1 MRRFQYSYLSA
12 KALYLLDLQIVLD
25 YFLAHMSN
33 TKLAYLTLRCATFFA
48 SGFLAILNQAG
59 WSRSRS
65 YIYSTPLSTM
75 INLLFFICSRLPKYI
90 GWATLAIPRSC

>member
-33 TKLAYLTLRCATFFA
+33 TKLAYLTLKCATFFA
-48 SGFLAILNQAG
+48 SGSLAVLNQAG
-59 WSRSRS
+59 WSRFCN
-65 YIYSTPLSTM
+65 YIVHHC
-75 INLLFFICSRLPKYI
+75 LL
-90 GWATLAIPRSC
+90 